1 MIITLKSWAAWL
13 NFVIIWKEKQAIE
26 VISWLHRKANTV
38 NRQPHA
44 AHMLPSFVAVL
55 FEQNSLTGYWSAT
68 KRKLFSSKWKLGE
81 YCKLQSKLSVTV
93 VTNVWVLDNRVTMYA
108 VYVSLY
114 LQTNLER
121 VAEARANF
129 PSDITAFLSAFDI
142 VYLAT
147 LKLTQQWPYRW
158 GSL

>member
-1 MIITLKSWAAWL
+1 M
-13 NFVIIWKEKQAIE
+13 
-26 VISWLHRKANTV
+26 
-38 NRQPHA
+38 
-44 AHMLPSFVAVL
+44 
-55 FEQNSLTGYWSAT
+55 
-68 KRKLFSSKWKLGE
+68 
-81 YCKLQSKLSVTV
+81 

-129 PSDITAFLSAFDI
+129 PSDITVFLSAFDI

-147 LKLTQQWPYRW
+147 LKLTQQ
-158 GSL
+158 